1 MKVFI
6 FNPEHDIALATHVEN
21 FTAPHAGRE
30 IRHDLGYLPM
40 LWAEEGDYVLVD
52 DVDACLAAVRR
63 LSVPTHGTLIS
74 ADELR
79 HLLTLVTDDVDIRPW
94 GWDLSLCY
102 TLRRMGVRADQLP
115 SVVRLEHIRQLSHRA
130 WAAEHFLQPARNIE
144 GTIGESQP
152 LTSLDAVAAYWHA
165 HHDIVLKAPWSSS
178 GRGIRYLRATIA
190 PSNSTDTSASVAPSA
205 SVPSSSPSVLPAEL
219 QGWLRHVIRQ
229 QGCVMGEPFYDKV
242 LDLGVEF
249 VSDGRGEVSYCGL
262 SLFHTEAGAYTGNI
276 IDTEKHK
283 QERLSRYVD
292 MSTFHAVKEL
302 LAECL
307 GQVLRGIYAGP
318 LGIDMMVVKVGSQT
332 LLHPCVELNLRC
344 TMGHVALAIHHDDSL
359 PARLMRIRY
368 TDKYRMTLCSE

>member
-1 MKVFI
+1 
-6 FNPEHDIALATHVEN
+6 
-21 FTAPHAGRE
+21 
-30 IRHDLGYLPM
+30 
-40 LWAEEGDYVLVD
+40 
-52 DVDACLAAVRR
+52 
-63 LSVPTHGTLIS
+63 
-74 ADELR
+74 
-79 HLLTLVTDDVDIRPW
+79 
-94 GWDLSLCY
+94 
-102 TLRRMGVRADQLP
+102 
-115 SVVRLEHIRQLSHRA
+115 
-130 WAAEHFLQPARNIE
+130 
-144 GTIGESQP
+144 
-152 LTSLDAVAAYWHA
+152 
-165 HHDIVLKAPWSSS
+165 
-178 GRGIRYLRATIA
+178 
-190 PSNSTDTSASVAPSA
+190 
-205 SVPSSSPSVLPAEL
+205 
-219 QGWLRHVIRQ
+219 
-229 QGCVMGEPFYDKV
+229 MGEPFYDKV